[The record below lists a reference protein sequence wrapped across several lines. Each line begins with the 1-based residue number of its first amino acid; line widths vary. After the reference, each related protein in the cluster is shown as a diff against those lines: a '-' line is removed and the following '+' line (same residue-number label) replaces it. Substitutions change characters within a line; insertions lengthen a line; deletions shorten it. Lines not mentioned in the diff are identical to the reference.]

1 MSDLLSTS
9 VSGLLAFQRAL
20 DVTSNNVANAATP
33 GYARETIN
41 LGEQPGQA
49 TPNGF
54 IGSGVAVQ
62 SVTRS
67 YDELLAGQVRSSQSG
82 YSSWNTFATQAAQID
97 NMLSDSSTG
106 ITASLQ
112 GFVNS
117 LQTMAGSPSSTA
129 QRQVVL
135 SQAQALAQQ
144 MQNYNSQLSTYS
156 SSIEQ
161 TLGSSVGQIN
171 SLSGSIASLNT
182 QIASD
187 IASTGQ
193 TPNDLMDQRDS
204 MVDQLSQLVTVS
216 TATQSDGSMNVYIGT
231 GQALVT
237 GGAAQSLTVIAN
249 PNNATE
255 HDIGIVSG
263 GGTTTDIT
271 QTINGGSLGGLLA
284 VRSQVLD
291 PTINQLG
298 QFSVGLAT
306 IVNQAQASGMDLTGA
321 TGQPMFA
328 VGGVT
333 SNAATTNT
341 GTATLA
347 IARGSLS
354 ALTPDNYQLKMTGG
368 AWQLT
373 DVTTGKNVAMT
384 GAGTSGS
391 PFVAAGMS
399 IVVNGT
405 GNNGDTFSMSPTA
418 GATAGLSVLLTSPAQ
433 IAAAS
438 AIQTVAGAG
447 NTGTGA
453 VSGSA
458 VSDPTQWPGG
468 NYTITFTGSS
478 AYKVTNGLG
487 ATVATATYT
496 AGTPISF
503 LGAQVTLTGAP
514 ATNDTFTVGPN
525 NPSNSGDNSNAFAT
539 IDALSAASLNGGTT
553 SLTGVANN
561 LVGQVGVVTQQ
572 AQANASAQQ
581 AVNQSA
587 NDTRNNLS
595 GVNLDEEAAKMV
607 QYQQAYQ
614 ACAQMIQVSGTMF
627 NSLISAIQNG

>member
-33 GYARETIN
+33 GYSRETVN
-41 LGEQPGQA
+41 FAEAQAQPSPSGY
-49 TPNGF
+49 
-54 IGSGVAVQ
+54 IGSGVAIQ

-82 YSSWNTFATQAAQID
+82 YSSWNTFATQTAQID

-112 GFVNS
+112 SFVNS
-117 LQTMAGSPSSTA
+117 LQTMAGSPASTA

-144 MQNYNSQLSTYS
+144 MQNYNSQLSTYG
-156 SSIEQ
+156 SSIDQ
-161 TLGSSVGQIN
+161 TLTSNIGQIN
-171 SLSGSIASLNT
+171 SLSSSIANLNV
-182 QIASD
+182 QISSGLA
-187 IASTGQ
+187 ATGQ

-204 MVDQLSQLVTVS
+204 LIDQLSQLVTVN
-216 TATQSDGSMNVYIGT
+216 TAAQSDGSLNVYIGT

-237 GGAAQSLTVIAN
+237 GGASQALAAIAN
-249 PNNATE
+249 PYNATE
-255 HDIGIVSG
+255 HNIGIVT

-271 QTINGGSLGGLLA
+271 SAVSGGSLGGLLA
-284 VRSQVLD
+284 VRTQVLD

-306 IVNQAQASGMDLTGA
+306 LVNQAQASGMDLTGA

-328 VGGVT
+328 IGGVL
-333 SNAATTNT
+333 SSASPANT

-347 IARGSLS
+347 ITRGNLS

-368 AWQLT
+368 TWQLT
-373 DVTTGKNVAMT
+373 DVTTGKSVAMT
-384 GAGTSGS
+384 GAGTAGN

-405 GNNGDTFSMSPTA
+405 GNNGDGFSIQPTA
-418 GATAGLSVLLTSPAQ
+418 GATAGLSVVLTSPTQ

-438 AIQTVAGAG
+438 AIRTLAGAG

-453 VSGSA
+453 VSASTVTNPA
-458 VSDPTQWPGG
+458 QWPGG
-468 NYTITFTGSS
+468 SFTLTFTGTN
-478 AYKVTNGLG
+478 AYKVTDGLG
-487 ATVATATYT
+487 NTVTTGTYT
-496 AGTPISF
+496 SGTPISF
-503 LGAQVTLTGAP
+503 LGANVTLTGAP
-514 ATNDTFTVGPN
+514 ATNDTFTVGAN
-525 NPSNSGDNSNAFAT
+525 NPSNSGDNSNAFAM
-539 IDALSAASLNGGTT
+539 IDGLSAASLNGGTT

-561 LVGQVGVVTQQ
+561 LVSQVGVVTQQ

-614 ACAQMIQVSGTMF
+614 ACAQMIQVSSTMF
-627 NSLISAIQNG
+627 NSLLGAIQNG

>member
-33 GYARETIN
+33 GYSRETVN
-41 LGEQPGQA
+41 FAERAAQA
-49 TPNGF
+49 TPSGY
-54 IGSGVAVQ
+54 IGSGVAIQ

-106 ITASLQ
+106 ITASVQ
-112 GFVNS
+112 SFVNS
-117 LQTMAGSPSSTA
+117 LQTMAGSPASTA

-144 MQNYNSQLSTYS
+144 MQNYNSQLSTYG
-156 SSIEQ
+156 SSIDQ
-161 TLGSSVGQIN
+161 TLISNVGQIN
-171 SLSGSIASLNT
+171 SLSSSIASLNV
-182 QIASD
+182 QISSGLA
-187 IASTGQ
+187 ATGQ

-204 MVDQLSQLVTVS
+204 LIDQLSQLVTVN
-216 TATQSDGSMNVYIGT
+216 TAPQSDGSLNVYIGT

-237 GGAAQSLTVIAN
+237 GGAAQALTAIAN
-249 PNNATE
+249 PYNASE
-255 HDIGIVSG
+255 HNIGIVT

-271 QTINGGSLGGLLA
+271 SAVSGGSLGGLLA

-321 TGQPMFA
+321 AGQPMFA
-328 VGGVT
+328 VGGVL
-333 SNAATTNT
+333 SSAATTNT
-341 GTATLA
+341 GSAT
-347 IARGSLS
+347 IAVTRGSLS
-354 ALTPDNYQLKMTGG
+354 ALTPDNYRLTKSGG
-368 AWQLT
+368 TWQLT
-373 DVTTGKNVAMT
+373 DTTTGQNVPMS
-384 GAGTSGS
+384 GAGTSAS
-391 PFVAAGMS
+391 PFVAAGIS
-399 IVVNGT
+399 IVVSGSA
-405 GNNGDTFSMSPTA
+405 NNGDSFAIQPTA
-418 GATAGLSVLLTSPAQ
+418 GATAGLSVVLTSPTQ

-438 AIQTVAGAG
+438 AIQTVAGGG
-447 NTGTGA
+447 NTGSGA
-453 VSGSA
+453 VSGSVITNPA
-458 VSDPTQWPGG
+458 QWPGG
-468 NYTITFTGSS
+468 NYTITFTASN
-478 AYKVTNGLG
+478 AYKVTDGLG
-487 ATVATATYT
+487 NTVTTGAYT

-503 LGAQVTLTGAP
+503 LGANVTLTGAP
-514 ATNDTFTVGPN
+514 ATSDTFTVGPN
-525 NPSNSGDNSNAFAT
+525 NPSNTGDNSNAFSM
-539 IDALSAASLNGGTT
+539 IDALSAATLNGGTT

-561 LVGQVGVVTQQ
+561 LVSQIGVITQQ

-595 GVNLDEEAAKMV
+595 GVNLDEEAARMV

-614 ACAQMIQVSGTMF
+614 ACAQMIQVSTTMF
-627 NSLISAIQNG
+627 NTLITAIQHG

>member
-20 DVTSNNVANAATP
+20 DVTSNNVANASTP
-33 GYARETIN
+33 GYSRETVN
-41 LGEQPGQA
+41 LAEQPGQA

-54 IGSGVAVQ
+54 IGSGVAIQ

-67 YDELLAGQVRSSQSG
+67 YDELIAGQVRSSQSG

-112 GFVNS
+112 SFVNS

-144 MQNYNSQLSTYS
+144 MQNYNSQLSTYG

-161 TLGSSVGQIN
+161 TLASNVGQIN
-171 SLSGSIASLNT
+171 SLSSSIASLNK
-182 QIASD
+182 QISAD
-187 IASTGQ
+187 LAGTGQ
-193 TPNDLMDQRDS
+193 TPNDLLDQRDS
-204 MVDQLSQLVTVS
+204 LVDQLSQLVTVN
-216 TATQSDGSMNVYIGT
+216 TAAQSDGSMNVYIGT

-263 GGTTTDIT
+263 GGNTTDIT
-271 QTINGGSLGGLLA
+271 QAISGGSLGGLLA

-328 VGGVT
+328 VGGVL

-347 IARGSLS
+347 ITRGSLS
-354 ALTPDNYQLKMTGG
+354 SLTTDNYQLKMTGG

-373 DVTTGKNVAMT
+373 DVTTGKSVAMT
-384 GAGTSGS
+384 GAGTAGN
-391 PFVAAGMS
+391 PFVAPGMS

-405 GNNGDTFSMSPTA
+405 GNNGDTFSIAPTA
-418 GATAGLSVLLTSPAQ
+418 GATAGLSVLLTSPTQ

-438 AIQTVAGAG
+438 AIQTVAGAS

-458 VSDPTQWPGG
+458 VTNPAQWPGG
-468 NYTITFTGSS
+468 NFTITFTGTNS
-478 AYKVTNGLG
+478 YKVTNGG
-487 ATVATATYT
+487 GTTVSTGTYT
-496 AGTPISF
+496 TGSPITF

-514 ATNDTFTVGPN
+514 ATNDTFAVGPN
-525 NPSNSGDNSNAFAT
+525 NASNTGDNSNAFAM

-561 LVGQVGVVTQQ
+561 LVSQVGVVTQQ

-581 AVNQSA
+581 SVNQSA
-587 NDTRNNLS
+587 TDTRNNLS

-614 ACAQMIQVSGTMF
+614 ACAQMIQVSGTLF
-627 NSLISAIQNG
+627 NSLITAIQNG

>member
-33 GYARETIN
+33 GYSRETVN
-41 LGEQPGQA
+41 FAEQPGQA
-49 TPNGF
+49 TPSGF
-54 IGSGVAVQ
+54 IGSGVAIQ

-112 GFVNS
+112 SFVNS
-117 LQTMAGSPSSTA
+117 LQTMAGSPGSTA

-156 SSIEQ
+156 SSIDQ
-161 TLGSSVGQIN
+161 TLSSNVGQIN
-171 SLSGSIASLNT
+171 SLSSSIANLNV
-182 QIASD
+182 QISSGLA
-187 IASTGQ
+187 ATGQ

-204 MVDQLSQLVTVS
+204 LIDQLSQLVTVN
-216 TATQSDGSMNVYIGT
+216 TAPQSDGSLNVYIGT

-237 GGAAQSLTVIAN
+237 GGAAQALTAIAN
-249 PNNATE
+249 PYNASE
-255 HDIGIVSG
+255 HNIGIVT

-271 QTINGGSLGGLLA
+271 SAISGGSLGGLLS

-291 PTINQLG
+291 PTVNQLG

-321 TGQPMFA
+321 TGQPLFA
-328 VGGVT
+328 VGGVMST
-333 SNAATTNT
+333 ASPANT
-341 GTATLA
+341 GTANLA
-347 IARGSLS
+347 ITRGNLS

-368 AWQLT
+368 TWQLT
-373 DVTTGKNVAMT
+373 DVTTGKSVAMT
-384 GAGTSGS
+384 GNGTAGS

-399 IVVNGT
+399 IVVGGT
-405 GNNGDTFSMSPTA
+405 GNNGDTFSIQPTA
-418 GATAGLSVLLTSPAQ
+418 GATAGLSVVLTSPTQ
-433 IAAAS
+433 IAAAA

-458 VSDPTQWPGG
+458 VTNPAQWPGG
-468 NYTITFTGSS
+468 NYTITFTSS
-478 AYKVTNGLG
+478 NAYKVTDGLG
-487 ATVATATYT
+487 NTVTAGTYT
-496 AGTPISF
+496 SGTPISF
-503 LGAQVTLTGAP
+503 LGGQVTLTGAP
-514 ATNDTFTVGPN
+514 ATNDTFAVGAN
-525 NPSNSGDNSNAFAT
+525 NPSNTGDNSNAFAM
-539 IDALSAASLNGGTT
+539 IDALSAPGLNGGTT

-561 LVGQVGVVTQQ
+561 LVSQVGVVTQQ

-627 NSLISAIQNG
+627 NSLITAIQNG